1 MTVNRSYTLGVA
13 KEELVGAFLAPP
25 AESAA
30 LMDAVV
36 EELRGVP
43 GAREAGPRVQP
54 RGSEQP
60 LEAEA
65 QQHDPQEG
73 CSDDSGGLS

>member
-36 EELRGVP
+36 EELRGGCLVP
-43 GAREAGPRVQP
+43 VRPGREYSRAGLNSPSRPRHNSTTHKKGVLTT
-54 RGSEQP
+54 R
-60 LEAEA
+60 AA
-65 QQHDPQEG
+65 
-73 CSDDSGGLS
+73 